1 MGFAIPSNDVVEIIN
16 QLEKDGKVTRPA
28 LGISMADLN
37 SLSSSAT
44 SKLDL
49 PDEVKSGVVV
59 GSVQKVCQLT
69 VNFKKMMLLL
79 KLTVRKS
86 AQKLIFKP
94 IFTCLLYTSTF
105 LVKNGIICEKQ
116 VD

>member
-49 PDEVKSGVVV
+49 PDDVKAGVVV

-69 VNFKKMMLLL
+69 VNFKKMMLSL

-86 AQKLIFKP
+86 AQ
-94 IFTCLLYTSTF
+94 
-105 LVKNGIICEKQ
+105 N
-116 VD
+116 